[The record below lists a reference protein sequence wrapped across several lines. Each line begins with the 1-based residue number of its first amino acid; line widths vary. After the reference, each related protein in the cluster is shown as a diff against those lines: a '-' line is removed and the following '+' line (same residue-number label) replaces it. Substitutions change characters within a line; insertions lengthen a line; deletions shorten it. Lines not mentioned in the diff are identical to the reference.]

1 MYKSTLAEG
10 PKPQLWLL
18 RSYPS
23 SLFHLPSALSF
34 ALEGIPLWEHL
45 QRLKKHSLRGAI
57 SKIDVE
63 RLKEAQSLSADLAAL
78 GSFEHPVVVRH
89 ND

>member
-1 MYKSTLAEG
+1 MYISRLAGSPE
-10 PKPQLWLL
+10 PQLWLL

-23 SLFHLPSALSF
+23 SLFHFPSALSF
-34 ALEGIPLWEHL
+34 ALEGIPLEEHL

-63 RLKEAQSLSADLAAL
+63 RLREAQSLSADPAAL
-78 GSFEHPVVVRH
+78 KKHSL
-89 ND
+89 